1 MNKLEKKRMNIPES
15 KVEIGGFVAR
25 FYDQLL
31 RFASFGR
38 YSGMI
43 KAAIADMDIQPDD
56 AILDM
61 GCGTGYN
68 NCLMAKYLG
77 KGGKIVGLDISKKM
91 KKQFDKKC
99 QDYPNISFIQK
110 RIEDPLPFHE
120 EFDKVFISLVFHG
133 FPNSER
139 KKIAQNAFNV
149 LKSGGQFIIFDFN
162 EFDQDDQPWWF
173 RYAFRKIE
181 CPLAFEFITIDWKD
195 RLSEW
200 GFDNFN
206 ENLYFSERIRLLK
219 ATKV

>member
-1 MNKLEKKRMNIPES
+1 MNIPES

-31 RFASFGR
+31 RFTSFGK
-38 YSGMI
+38 YNGMI

-56 AILDM
+56 AILDF

-68 NCLMAKYLG
+68 NRLMKKYLG
-77 KGGKIVGLDISKKM
+77 NDGKIIGLDISDKM
-91 KKQFDKKC
+91 RKQFEKKF
-99 QDYPNISFIQK
+99 QDNPNISFIQK

-120 EFDKVFISLVFHG
+120 EFDKVFISFVFHG

-139 KKIAQNAFNV
+139 EKIAQNAFNS

-162 EFDQDDQPWWF
+162 EFDLDAQSRLF

-181 CPLAFEFITIDWKD
+181 CPLAFEYITVDWKD
-195 RLSEW
+195 QLSEW
-200 GFDNFN
+200 GFDNFK
-206 ENLYFSERIRLLK
+206 EHLYFSERVRLLK
-219 ATKV
+219 ASKI

>member
-1 MNKLEKKRMNIPES
+1 MNIPES

-31 RFASFGR
+31 RFASFGK

-43 KAAIADMDIQPDD
+43 KAAIADMDIQSDD

-77 KGGKIVGLDISKKM
+77 KKGKIVGLDISELM
-91 KKQFDKKC
+91 KKKFEKKC

-110 RIEDPLPFHE
+110 RIEEPLPFHE

-139 KKIAQNAFNV
+139 EKIAQNAFNV

-162 EFDQDDQPWWF
+162 EFNEDDQSWWF

-181 CPLAFEFITIDWKD
+181 CPLAFKFITVDWKD
-195 RLSEW
+195 RLSGW

>member
-1 MNKLEKKRMNIPES
+1 MNIPES

-31 RFASFGR
+31 RFASFGK

-43 KAAIADMDIQPDD
+43 KAAIADMDIQSDD

-77 KGGKIVGLDISKKM
+77 KKGKIVGLDISELM
-91 KKQFDKKC
+91 KKKFEKKC

-110 RIEDPLPFHE
+110 RIEEPLPFHE

-139 KKIAQNAFNV
+139 EKIAQNAFNV

-162 EFDQDDQPWWF
+162 EFNEDDQSWWF

-181 CPLAFEFITIDWKD
+181 CPLAFEFITVDWKN
-195 RLSEW
+195 RLSGW

-219 ATKV
+219 AIKV